1 MADTT
6 TERPAR
12 DRRLSRRSRTDV
24 IVRSHLINLAGKPAG
39 LTGGGAIDG
48 LSRRVDPPRR
58 AGLVARLRGAY
69 EHVVFYGLL
78 LIFGLSSLVWSMLA
92 GILYWL
98 LPRRVGEPLGQF
110 VIMAVF
116 RGFVAVMR
124 ASGIIACE
132 LDELDR
138 LGTAAPLVIA
148 PNHPSLLDA
157 MLVISRVP
165 RVVCVA
171 KVAIWDNWFLG
182 GSARLAGFIRNDSA
196 TKLVRGAVRQVRSGR
211 HFLIFPEGTRTNA
224 RPVGEFK
231 GGFALIAKQAGVP
244 VQTVFIET
252 PSRFLGKG
260 WPLFKQP
267 EFPLVYRVRLGRRV
281 EVDGDVHD
289 VVAGLRGYYQ
299 RELGEKSPHDRGA

>member
-1 MADTT
+1 MADAT
-6 TERPAR
+6 TERRAR
-12 DRRLSRRSRTDV
+12 GRRLIRRSRTDV
-24 IVRSHLINLAGKPAG
+24 IVRAHLIDAAGKPAG
-39 LTGGGAIDG
+39 LTGSRAVDG
-48 LSRRVDPPRR
+48 LSRHVDPPPR
-58 AGLVARLRGAY
+58 AGLAARLRAAY

-78 LIFGLSSLVWSMLA
+78 LTFGLSSLVWSLLA

-98 LPRRVGEPLGQF
+98 LPRRIGEPLGQF

-116 RGFVAVMR
+116 RGFVAMMR

-132 LDELDR
+132 LDELDP
-138 LGTAAPLVIA
+138 LGTAPPLVIA

-157 MLVISRVP
+157 VLMISRLP

-171 KVAIWDNWFLG
+171 KAAIWDNWFLG
-182 GSARLAGFIRNDSA
+182 GGARLAGFIRNDST

-211 HFLIFPEGTRTNA
+211 HFLIFPEGTRTDA

-231 GGFALIAKQAGVP
+231 GGFALVAKQAGVP

-252 PSRFLGKG
+252 TSRFLGKG

-267 EFPLVYRVRLGRRV
+267 EFPLLYRVRLGRRV

-289 VVAGLRGYYQ
+289 FVAGLHGYYQ
-299 RELGEKSPHDRGA
+299 RELGGVDP